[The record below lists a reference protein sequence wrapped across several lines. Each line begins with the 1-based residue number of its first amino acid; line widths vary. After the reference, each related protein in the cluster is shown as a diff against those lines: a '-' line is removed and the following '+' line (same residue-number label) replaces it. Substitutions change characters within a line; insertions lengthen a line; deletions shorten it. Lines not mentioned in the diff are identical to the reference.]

1 MLQGS
6 PRPQAMAAAHPRHIQ
21 HPVALAALLSLLAMF
36 GPFTIDAFFPAFHA
50 VATDLDANAFEMQQ
64 TISLYLIGYAL
75 MALVHGPMSDRF
87 GRRPVILFGVVAYA
101 IASLGCAL
109 AASIEVLWLFRFL
122 QGCTTGAGLI
132 VGRAIIRDL
141 YHGAQAQRI
150 LALTSM
156 FFGIAPAVA
165 PAIGAAVFD
174 FAGWH
179 AVFYMLVL
187 YGLGLWLLCSL
198 VLPESH
204 PPEHRTALNPRSLL
218 RTYQAIVADRPF
230 VWLVMASGLHFSATF
245 LYIASAPV
253 FIETH
258 LGLGTHGYPWF
269 FIPMITG
276 MTLGA
281 AVSARMAGRISPRAS
296 VEWGYRIM
304 AVSILANLG
313 YALLWPQPAV
323 PWAILPLALYGFG
336 SSMAQPALNLA
347 MLDRHASHR
356 GSAASVQG
364 FLWSVLLAAVSGF
377 AAAWVSAST
386 LWLALGAI
394 AFFLAALTCY
404 RMAGDAVSSE
414 RQILV
419 TPDLPGEPAA

>member
-1 MLQGS
+1 
-6 PRPQAMAAAHPRHIQ
+6 MAEAPSRHIQ

-36 GPFTIDAFFPAFHA
+36 GPFTIDAFFPAFSA
-50 VATDLDANAFEMQQ
+50 VASDLDANQMEMQQ

-109 AASIEVLWLFRFL
+109 SASIESLWLFRFL

-132 VGRAIIRDL
+132 VGRAIVRDL
-141 YHGAQAQRI
+141 YHGADAQRI

-174 FAGWH
+174 VAGWQ

-204 PPEHRTALNPRSLL
+204 PPERRVQLSPGSLL
-218 RTYQAIVADRPF
+218 KTYHQIARDRPF
-230 VWLVMASGLHFSATF
+230 VWLVTASGLNFAATF
-245 LYIASAPV
+245 LYISSAPV
-253 FIETH
+253 FIEQH

-281 AVSARMAGRISPRAS
+281 AASARMAGRQSPRAS
-296 VEWGYRIM
+296 VELGYKIM
-304 AVSILANLG
+304 ASAMVINLA
-313 YALLWPQPAV
+313 YTLLHPVPTA
-323 PWAILPLALYGFG
+323 PWAVLPIALYGMG

-364 FLWSVLLAAVSGF
+364 FLWSVLLAVVSGVI
-377 AAAWVSAST
+377 AAWASQTTLMLAVGSVGFFVFAWLSYRMGAHVVSAD
-386 LWLALGAI
+386 I
-394 AFFLAALTCY
+394 Q
-404 RMAGDAVSSE
+404 VK
-414 RQILV
+414 V
-419 TPDLPGEPAA
+419 TPDLDEV